1 MNEVDWR
8 HMVFQHNHFS
18 ENPEQKKKIFDELEK
33 VVKVIN
39 NLLDGV
45 GAEEDLAE
53 SQSQPQK

>member
-1 MNEVDWR
+1 MNEVNWR

-53 SQSQPQK
+53 SQS